1 MHSYLKFT
9 LFLLGFIFISTDA
22 FAQPKSI
29 EVTGVLKEMETKQA
43 LPYATVVLKS
53 LDTTEVLSGTTTD
66 EKGKF
71 NLATHIK
78 DFLIEISFM
87 GYTTKYISDF
97 EIVDWKVDLGDV
109 TLESEGQ
116 SFDEVEIRGEVS
128 KTVFKLDKRVFN
140 VGKDLSSTGMSG
152 LEVLDNVPSVNVGID
167 GDITLRGGAG
177 VQILING
184 KPSVLADESGNALG
198 TITADMIESVEVIT
212 NASAKYEA
220 SGTAGILNIILK
232 KEEKKGWNGSVTA
245 NTGYPDNHSIGL
257 SLNRR
262 TEKFNL
268 FTQLGGGYRKQP
280 RFSESRNF
288 NKITEETILSEGEN
302 YRNEKFFNITLGTD
316 YHINDYNVITLS
328 GNYALEMEDQPS
340 ETDFSYLDSNGDLV
354 SSWTRTEVTDAINPK
369 WQYDLNYKKQFR
381 NNKEHTLQ
389 LSALGSFFGKDQ
401 SSQFTSRTNAGLEEN
416 RDQRTATNFNKVDY
430 TFKAD
435 YMNPIT
441 DAFTLEL
448 GSQYVI
454 NNVGNDFMVEDY
466 VVDEYVVDQNQTND
480 FEYEQ
485 NVLGIYSTLAYERE
499 KWGVKGGLR
508 VENTELNTFLVNT
521 EEENNQN
528 FTDFFPTLHTSYK
541 VSDKLSFQAGYSKRI
556 YRPRLWDLNPFFN
569 ISNNYNIR
577 AGNPNLLSEYT
588 DSYEITSIY
597 RIGKASFSSS
607 LYHQYTTD
615 VIERV
620 STIENNTVYSR
631 PYNVGTNSK
640 VGFETNGKY
649 IPTKWLTVNADFDF
663 NYFDRKGTFEN
674 QNFDF
679 SGSQW
684 SARLTPKFK
693 LKYDVDLE
701 LTGRYQSGYETVQ
714 GETSA
719 YATLDIGVRK
729 KILKGK
735 VMLNLS
741 VRDVFQSRIRE
752 HFVSQETFENYS
764 YGVRSRQIAFG
775 ISYGFGKG
783 EAMNYSGRR
792 R

>member
-1 MHSYLKFT
+1 MRSFIMFT
-9 LFLLGFIFISTDA
+9 LLLFGMLSISNNA
-22 FAQPKSI
+22 LAQAKPTN
-29 EVTGVLKEMETKQA
+29 VTGLLKEKQTKQV
-43 LPYATVVLKS
+43 LPYATVVLRS
-53 LDTTEVLSGTTTD
+53 MDTSEVLSGTTTD
-66 EKGKF
+66 EDGKF
-71 NLATHIK
+71 QLSTK
-78 DFLIEISFM
+78 SQEFLIEISFM
-87 GYTTKYISDF
+87 GYTTKYISDYT
-97 EIVDWKVDLGDV
+97 ITDGTVDLGEIN
-109 TLESEGQ
+109 LESESQ
-116 SFDEVEIRGEVS
+116 AIDEVEVRGEVS

-620 STIENNTVYSR
+620 STIEGNTVYSR

-640 VGFETNGKY
+640 IGFETNGKY
-649 IPTKWLTVNADFDF
+649 IPSKWLTINADFNF

-674 QNFDF
+674 QNFNF
-679 SGSQW
+679 TGSQW
-684 SARLTPKFK
+684 SLRMTPKFK
-693 LKYDVDLE
+693 LKYDIDLE

-752 HFVSQETFENYS
+752 NFVSQETFENYS

>member
-53 LDTTEVLSGTTTD
+53 LDTTKVLSGTTTD

-649 IPTKWLTVNADFDF
+649 IPTKWLTVNADFNF

-752 HFVSQETFENYS
+752 NFVSQETFENYS

>member
-302 YRNEKFFNITLGTD
+302 YRNEAFFNITLGTD
-316 YHINDYNVITLS
+316 YHINDYNVLTLS
-328 GNYALEMEDQPS
+328 GNFAYEMEDQPS
-340 ETDFSYLDSNGDLV
+340 ETSFEYTDGNGDLI
-354 SSWTRTEVTDAINPK
+354 SSWTRNEVTDAINPK
-369 WQYDLNYKKQFR
+369 WQYDLNYRKQFK
-381 NNKEHTLQ
+381 NNKNHTLQ
-389 LSALGSFFGKDQ
+389 ISGLGSFFGKDQ
-401 SSQFTSRTNAGLEEN
+401 SSQFSSRTLEGLEEN
-416 RDQRTATNFNKVDY
+416 RDQKTATDFNKVDY
-430 TFKAD
+430 TVKAD
-435 YMNPIT
+435 YFNPISKEY
-441 DAFTLEL
+441 TLEV
-448 GSQYVI
+448 GSQYEI
-454 NNVGNDFMVEDY
+454 NNVGNDFEVEDY
-466 VVDEYVVDQNQTND
+466 VNGSYVIDENQTNN
-480 FEYEQ
+480 FEYDQ
-485 NVLGIYSTLAYERE
+485 KVLGVYTTAAFEKE

-508 VENTELNTFLVNT
+508 VENTDLSTLLVNT
-521 EEENNQN
+521 EESNNRN
-528 FTDFFPTLHTSYK
+528 FTDFFPSLHTSYK
-541 VSDKLSFQAGYSKRI
+541 VSDKVSFQAGYSRRI

-569 ISNNYNIR
+569 ITNNFNIR
-577 AGNPNLLSEYT
+577 AGNPNLQAEYT
-588 DSYEITSIY
+588 NSLEVTSIY
-597 RIGKASFSSS
+597 RIGKASLSSS
-607 LYHQYTTD
+607 LYFQNTDD

-620 STIENNTVYSR
+620 STIEDNVVFVR
-631 PYNVGTNSK
+631 PYNVGQRNR
-640 VGFETNGKY
+640 VGFETNAKY
-649 IPTKWLTVNADFDF
+649 IPTKWLTLMADFNM
-663 NYFDRKGTFEN
+663 NYFDRTGVFEN

-679 SGSQW
+679 TGSEW
-684 SARLTPKFK
+684 TLGITPKIK
-693 LKYDVDLE
+693 LPYDFDLE
-701 LTGRYQSGYETVQ
+701 FSGKYQSDVETVQ
-714 GETSA
+714 GESSG
-719 YATLDIGVRK
+719 YAMLDLGLRK
-729 KILKGK
+729 KVLKGK
-735 VMLNLS
+735 IMLSLS
-741 VRDVFQSRIRE
+741 VRDVFESRIHENYIR
-752 HFVSQETFENYS
+752 QETFENYS
-764 YGVRSRQIAFG
+764 FGQRGRQISFG

-783 EAMNYSGRR
+783 EAMSYTGKRR
-792 R
+792 

>member
-1 MHSYLKFT
+1 MPSYLKFT

-485 NVLGIYSTLAYERE
+485 NVLGIYSTLAYESE

-640 VGFETNGKY
+640 IGFETNGKY
-649 IPTKWLTVNADFDF
+649 IPTKWLTVNADFNF

-741 VRDVFQSRIRE
+741 VRDLFQSRIRE

-775 ISYGFGKG
+775 VSYGFGKG